1 MGSRVF
7 SEDVVARWRSE
18 VEILR
23 RRGAVDIATAVE
35 SCADE
40 LEAAEK
46 QWELE
51 SLSLTDAAAETG
63 KSAGQLRRDVKSGK
77 LATVSD
83 GPMKVRRVD
92 VLRLHQGGGT

>member
-1 MGSRVF
+1 MMGPIPKLLSG
-7 SEDVVARWRSE
+7 WRSE

-23 RRGAVDIATAVE
+23 KRGASGIADAIE
-35 SCADE
+35 SCVND

-46 QWELE
+46 EWELE
-51 SLSLTDAAAETG
+51 SLSLDDASREVG

-83 GPMKVRRVD
+83 GPMKVRRGD
-92 VLRLHQGGGT
+92 VLRLHQGGNT